1 MKIKKLKVLFLLPI
15 VFLMTSS
22 QKTDPDYFEI
32 SKNLKLVA
40 SVYEKINNYY
50 VDEILPGRV
59 MKKGI
64 DAMLKSLDPYT
75 VYISEAQIEDF
86 RFTTTG
92 EYGGIGASIKKR
104 NNKTLISELYENSPA
119 EKSGLI
125 PGDEIKTID
134 EIEISNKTLEEI
146 GSLLKGPAESI
157 INLKIIRNNQLL
169 EKLVKREKIQIPA
182 VNFYKKINPSTG
194 IIKLTSFTNTASVEF
209 KKALSSLQDDK
220 IKNLIIDLR
229 ANGGG
234 LLNEA
239 VKIVNFFIPKG
250 QEVVSTK
257 SRIKEMNRS
266 YTTQAL
272 PIAQDL
278 SLVVLVDEYSASA
291 SEIVAGSL
299 QDLDKA
305 IVIGNTS
312 FGKGLVQQTKPVSFG
327 GQIKLT
333 VAKYYTP
340 SGRCIQK
347 LDYSTVQ
354 GSSKKIEDSL
364 VKKFKTKN
372 GRTVYDS
379 RGIEPDIKIEPQY
392 FSAVTQNLLVKD
404 VIFDFVN
411 ENINYYKKDSLL
423 PDSFVMS
430 DTAYSTFMTYA
441 INKKM
446 DYQTESSQQLKEFV
460 KIAKKEKYVEE
471 NEEVFKLLES
481 IFKIDLSK
489 DLKKHDKEIRFFL
502 ENEIISRKHF
512 QKGRM
517 EASIKEDPYVKQ
529 AIGVFKNTTKD
540 KQILGINELLKSTT
554 HSKVYDFFNS

>member
-1 MKIKKLKVLFLLPI
+1 MKTKKLKVLFLI
-15 VFLMTSS
+15 TIGFLMTSS

-40 SVYEKINNYY
+40 SIYEKINNYY
-50 VDEILPGRV
+50 VDEVLPGRV

-75 VYISEAQIEDF
+75 VYVSEAQIEDF

-92 EYGGIGASIKKR
+92 EYGGIGAIIKKR
-104 NNKTLISELYENSPA
+104 NNKTLISELYKNSPA
-119 EKSGLI
+119 DKSGLI
-125 PGDEIKTID
+125 PGDEINTID
-134 EIEISNKTLEEI
+134 GTEVSNKTLEEI

-157 INLKIIRNNQLL
+157 IKLEIKRVNQTL

-182 VNFYKKINPSTG
+182 VNFYKKITPQTG
-194 IIKLTSFTNTASVEF
+194 IIKLTSFTNTASLEF
-209 KKALSSLQDDK
+209 KKALSTLQREN

-229 ANGGG
+229 SNGGG

-257 SRIKEMNRS
+257 SRIKEMNRT
-266 YTTQAL
+266 YTAQEK
-272 PIAQDL
+272 PIAQEL
-278 SLVVLVDEYSASA
+278 SLAVLVDEYSASA
-291 SEIVAGSL
+291 SEIVAGTL

-305 IVIGNTS
+305 IIIGNTS

-347 LDYSTVQ
+347 LDYSTAQ

-364 VKKFKTKN
+364 VRMFKTKN

-379 RGIEPDIKIEPQY
+379 RGVEPDIKIEPKY
-392 FSAVTQNLLVKD
+392 FSAVAQTLLVKD

-411 ENINYYKKDSLL
+411 ENINYFKNDSLF
-423 PDSFVMS
+423 PDSFKLP
-430 DTAYSTFMTYA
+430 DTAYSTFMSFA
-441 INKKM
+441 LNKKI

-460 KIAKKEKYVEE
+460 QIAKKEKYVVE
-471 NEEVFKLLES
+471 NKEVFKLLDS
-481 IFKIDLSK
+481 IFKVDLSK
-489 DLKKHDKEIRFFL
+489 DLKKHDKEIKFFL
-502 ENEIISRKHF
+502 ENEFISRKHF
-512 QKGRM
+512 QKGRI
-517 EASIKEDPYVKQ
+517 EASIKEDPHLEQ
-529 AIGVFKNTTKD
+529 ALEVLKNPNKYN
-540 KQILGINELLKSTT
+540 QILGIN
-554 HSKVYDFFNS
+554 

>member
-125 PGDEIKTID
+125 PGDEIKIID

-157 INLKIIRNNQLL
+157 IKLKINRNNQPL

-278 SLVVLVDEYSASA
+278 SLAVLVDEYSASA

-379 RGIEPDIKIEPQY
+379 RGVEPDIKIEPQY

-411 ENINYYKKDSLL
+411 ENINYYKKDSLF
-423 PDSFVMS
+423 PESFKLS
-430 DTAYSTFMTYA
+430 DTAYRTFMSYTT
-441 INKKM
+441 NKKM

-471 NEEVFKLLES
+471 NEGVFNLLDS
-481 IFKIDLSK
+481 IFKVDLSK
-489 DLKKHDKEIRFFL
+489 DLKKHNKEIKFFL
-502 ENEIISRKHF
+502 ENEFISRKHF

-529 AIGVFKNTTKD
+529 AIDVFKNTTKYH
-540 KQILGINELLKSTT
+540 QILGIN
-554 HSKVYDFFNS
+554 

>member
-1 MKIKKLKVLFLLPI
+1 MKFKKLKALLLVPVI
-15 VFLMTSS
+15 LLMTSS

-86 RFTTTG
+86 RFATTG
-92 EYGGIGASIKKR
+92 EYGGIGASIKKIDK
-104 NNKTLISELYENSPA
+104 KTIVSELYENSPA
-119 EKSGLI
+119 EKCGLI

-134 EIEISNKTLEEI
+134 GIEISNKNLEEI
-146 GSLLKGPAESI
+146 GSLLKGPAESTTTLR
-157 INLKIIRNNQLL
+157 INRNNQPL

-182 VNFYKKINPSTG
+182 VNFYKKINSNTG
-194 IIKLTSFTNTASVEF
+194 IIKLTSFTNTASAEF
-209 KKALSSLQDDK
+209 KKALSSLQKDK
-220 IKNLIIDLR
+220 IENLIIDLR
-229 ANGGG
+229 SNGGG

-278 SLVVLVDEYSASA
+278 SLAVLVDEYSASA

-379 RGIEPDIKIEPQY
+379 RGVEPDIKIDPEF
-392 FSAVTQNLLVKD
+392 FSAVTQTLLINE

-411 ENINYYKKDSLL
+411 KNIDYYKKDSLFPVLFSL
-423 PDSFVMS
+423 P
-430 DTAYSTFMTYA
+430 DTAYESFAGYA
-441 INKKM
+441 LNKKI
-446 DYQTESSQQLKEFV
+446 DYQTESSLQLKEFV
-460 KIAKKEKYVEE
+460 KTATKEKYVEE
-471 NEEVFKLLES
+471 NQEIFILLDS
-481 IFKIDLSK
+481 IFKVNLSK
-489 DLKKHDKEIRFFL
+489 DLKKHESEIKFFL
-502 ENEIISRKHF
+502 ENEFISRKHF

-517 EASIKEDPYVKQ
+517 EASIKKDPYVKQ
-529 AIGVFKNTTKD
+529 ALEVFQDTTKYN
-540 KQILGINELLKSTT
+540 QILGIN
-554 HSKVYDFFNS
+554 

>member
-1 MKIKKLKVLFLLPI
+1 MKIKKLKVLYLLPI
-15 VFLMTSS
+15 ALLITSS
-22 QKTDPDYFEI
+22 KKTDPDYFEI

-125 PGDEIKTID
+125 PGDEIKIID

-157 INLKIIRNNQLL
+157 INLKIIRNNQPL

-194 IIKLTSFTNTASVEF
+194 IIKLTSFTNTASAEF

-272 PIAQDL
+272 PIAQEL

-364 VKKFKTKN
+364 VKRFKTKN

-392 FSAVTQNLLVKD
+392 FNAVTQNLIVKD

-411 ENINYYKKDSLL
+411 DNINYYKKDSLF
-423 PDSFVMS
+423 PESFVLS
-430 DTAYSTFMTYA
+430 DTAYISFMRYA
-441 INKKM
+441 LNKKM

-460 KIAKKEKYVEE
+460 KIAKKEKYVDE
-471 NEEVFKLLES
+471 NEEIFRVLDS
-481 IFKIDLSK
+481 IFKVDLFK
-489 DLKKHDKEIRFFL
+489 DLKKHNKEIKFFL
-502 ENEIISRKHF
+502 ENEFISRKHF

-517 EASIKEDPYVKQ
+517 EASIKEDPYVKE
-529 AIGVFKNTTKD
+529 AIDVFKNTAKYN
-540 KQILGINELLKSTT
+540 QILGIN
-554 HSKVYDFFNS
+554 

>member
-157 INLKIIRNNQLL
+157 INLKIIRNNQPL

-379 RGIEPDIKIEPQY
+379 RGVEPDIKIEPQY

-411 ENINYYKKDSLL
+411 DNINYYKKDSLF
-423 PDSFVMS
+423 PESFVMS
-430 DTAYSTFMTYA
+430 DTAYSTFMRYA
-441 INKKM
+441 VNKKM

-471 NEEVFKLLES
+471 NEGVFKTLDS
-481 IFKIDLSK
+481 VFKVDLSK
-489 DLKKHDKEIRFFL
+489 DLKKHDKEIKFFL
-502 ENEIISRKHF
+502 ENEFISRKHF

-517 EASIKEDPYVKQ
+517 EASVKQDPYIEQ
-529 AIGVFKNTTKD
+529 AIGVFKNTNKYN
-540 KQILGINELLKSTT
+540 QILGIN
-554 HSKVYDFFNS
+554 

>member
-15 VFLMTSS
+15 VILMTSS

-86 RFTTTG
+86 RFATTG

-157 INLKIIRNNQLL
+157 INLKIIRKNQPL

-182 VNFYKKINPSTG
+182 VNFYKKINSNTG

-209 KKALSSLQDDK
+209 KKALSSLQEDK

-278 SLVVLVDEYSASA
+278 SLAVLVDEYSASA

-379 RGIEPDIKIEPQY
+379 RGVEPDIKIEPQY

-411 ENINYYKKDSLL
+411 ENINDYKKDSLF
-423 PDSFVMS
+423 PESFKLS
-430 DTAYSTFMTYA
+430 DTTYSNFMHYA
-441 INKKM
+441 VNKKM

-460 KIAKKEKYVEE
+460 KIAKKEKYIEE
-471 NEEVFKLLES
+471 NEGVFRLLDS
-481 IFKIDLSK
+481 IFKVDLSK
-489 DLKKHDKEIRFFL
+489 DLKKHDKEIKFFL
-502 ENEIISRKHF
+502 ENEFISRKHF

-517 EASIKEDPYVKQ
+517 EASIKEDPYVKE
-529 AIGVFKNTTKD
+529 AIGVFKNTTKYN
-540 KQILGINELLKSTT
+540 QILGIN
-554 HSKVYDFFNS
+554 

>member
-1 MKIKKLKVLFLLPI
+1 MKTKKLKVLFLI
-15 VFLMTSS
+15 TIGFLMTSS

-40 SVYEKINNYY
+40 SIYEKINNYY
-50 VDEILPGRV
+50 VDEVLPGRV

-75 VYISEAQIEDF
+75 VYVSEAQIEDF

-92 EYGGIGASIKKR
+92 EYGGIGAIIKKR

-119 EKSGLI
+119 DKSGLI
-125 PGDEIKTID
+125 PGDEINIID
-134 EIEISNKTLEEI
+134 GTEVSNKTIEEI

-157 INLKIIRNNQLL
+157 IKLEIKRVNQTL

-182 VNFYKKINPSTG
+182 VNFYKKITPQTG
-194 IIKLTSFTNTASVEF
+194 IIKLTSFTNTAALEF
-209 KKALSSLQDDK
+209 KKALSTLQREN

-229 ANGGG
+229 SNGGG

-257 SRIKEMNRS
+257 SRIKEMNRT
-266 YTTQAL
+266 YTAQEM
-272 PIAQDL
+272 PIAQEL
-278 SLVVLVDEYSASA
+278 SLAVLVDEYSASA

-305 IVIGNTS
+305 IIIGNTS

-347 LDYSTVQ
+347 LDYSTAQ

-364 VKKFKTKN
+364 VRMFKTKN

-379 RGIEPDIKIEPQY
+379 RGVEPDIKIEPKY
-392 FSAVTQNLLVKD
+392 FSAVTQTLLVKD

-411 ENINYYKKDSLL
+411 ENINYFKNDSLF
-423 PDSFVMS
+423 PDSFKLP
-430 DTAYSTFMTYA
+430 DTAYSTFMSFA
-441 INKKM
+441 LNKKI

-460 KIAKKEKYVEE
+460 QIAKKEKYVVE
-471 NEEVFKLLES
+471 NKELFKLLDS
-481 IFKIDLSK
+481 IFKVDLSK
-489 DLKKHDKEIRFFL
+489 DLKKHDKEIKFFL
-502 ENEIISRKHF
+502 ENEFISRKHF
-512 QKGRM
+512 QKGRI
-517 EASIKEDPYVKQ
+517 EASIKKDPHLEQ
-529 AIGVFKNTTKD
+529 ALEVLKNPNKYN
-540 KQILGINELLKSTT
+540 QILGIN
-554 HSKVYDFFNS
+554 

>member
-1 MKIKKLKVLFLLPI
+1 MKFKKLKALLLVPVI
-15 VFLMTSS
+15 LLMTSS

-86 RFTTTG
+86 RFATTG
-92 EYGGIGASIKKR
+92 EYGGIGASIKKIDK
-104 NNKTLISELYENSPA
+104 KTIVSELYENSPA
-119 EKSGLI
+119 EKCGLI

-134 EIEISNKTLEEI
+134 GIEISNKNLEEI
-146 GSLLKGPAESI
+146 GSLLKGPAESTTTLR
-157 INLKIIRNNQLL
+157 INRNNQPL

-182 VNFYKKINPSTG
+182 VNFYKKINSNTG
-194 IIKLTSFTNTASVEF
+194 IIKLTSFTNTASAEF
-209 KKALSSLQDDK
+209 KKALSSLQKDK
-220 IKNLIIDLR
+220 IENLIIDLR
-229 ANGGG
+229 SNGGG

-278 SLVVLVDEYSASA
+278 SLAVLVDEYSASA

-379 RGIEPDIKIEPQY
+379 RGVEPDIKTDPEF
-392 FSAVTQNLLVKD
+392 FSAVTQTLLINE

-411 ENINYYKKDSLL
+411 KNIDYYKKDSLFPVLFSL
-423 PDSFVMS
+423 P
-430 DTAYSTFMTYA
+430 DTAYESFAGYA
-441 INKKM
+441 LNKKI
-446 DYQTESSQQLKEFV
+446 DYQTESSLQLKEFV
-460 KIAKKEKYVEE
+460 KTATKEKYVEE
-471 NEEVFKLLES
+471 NQEIFILLDS
-481 IFKIDLSK
+481 IFKVNLSK
-489 DLKKHDKEIRFFL
+489 DLKKHESEIKFFL
-502 ENEIISRKHF
+502 ENEFISRKHF

-517 EASIKEDPYVKQ
+517 EASIKKDPYVKQ
-529 AIGVFKNTTKD
+529 ALEVFQDTTKYN
-540 KQILGINELLKSTT
+540 QILGIN
-554 HSKVYDFFNS
+554 

>member
-15 VFLMTSS
+15 AFLITSS
-22 QKTDPDYFEI
+22 KKTDPDYFEI

-119 EKSGLI
+119 EKSGLL

-134 EIEISNKTLEEI
+134 EIEISSKTLEEI

-157 INLKIIRNNQLL
+157 ITLKINRNNQLL
-169 EKLVKREKIQIPA
+169 EKPVKREKIQIPA

-194 IIKLTSFTNTASVEF
+194 IIKLTSFTNTASAEF
-209 KKALSSLQDDK
+209 KKALSSLQEDK

-272 PIAQDL
+272 PIAQEL

-392 FSAVTQNLLVKD
+392 FNAVTQNLLVKD

-411 ENINYYKKDSLL
+411 DNINYYKKDSLF
-423 PDSFVMS
+423 PESFVLS
-430 DTAYSTFMTYA
+430 DTAYSTFMSFA

-446 DYQTESSQQLKEFV
+446 DYQTESSQQLEKFV
-460 KIAKKEKYVEE
+460 KIAKKEKYVDE
-471 NEEVFKLLES
+471 NEGVFKMLDS
-481 IFKIDLSK
+481 IFKVDLSK
-489 DLKKHDKEIRFFL
+489 DLKKHDKEIKFFL
-502 ENEIISRKHF
+502 ENEFISRKHF

-517 EASIKEDPYVKQ
+517 EASIKEDPYVRQ
-529 AIGVFKNTTKD
+529 AIEVFKNTAKYN
-540 KQILGINELLKSTT
+540 QILGIN
-554 HSKVYDFFNS
+554 

>member
-1 MKIKKLKVLFLLPI
+1 MR
-15 VFLMTSS
+15 S
-22 QKTDPDYFEI
+22 
-32 SKNLKLVA
+32 
-40 SVYEKINNYY
+40 
-50 VDEILPGRV
+50 
-59 MKKGI
+59 
-64 DAMLKSLDPYT
+64 
-75 VYISEAQIEDF
+75 
-86 RFTTTG
+86 
-92 EYGGIGASIKKR
+92 
-104 NNKTLISELYENSPA
+104 
-119 EKSGLI
+119 
-125 PGDEIKTID
+125 
-134 EIEISNKTLEEI
+134 
-146 GSLLKGPAESI
+146 
-157 INLKIIRNNQLL
+157 
-169 EKLVKREKIQIPA
+169 
-182 VNFYKKINPSTG
+182 
-194 IIKLTSFTNTASVEF
+194 
-209 KKALSSLQDDK
+209 
-220 IKNLIIDLR
+220 
-229 ANGGG
+229 NGGG

-379 RGIEPDIKIEPQY
+379 RGVEPDIKIEPEF
-392 FSAVTQNLLVKD
+392 FSAVTQTLLIKE

-411 ENINYYKKDSLL
+411 ENIDYYKKDSLFPVLFSL
-423 PDSFVMS
+423 P
-430 DTAYSTFMTYA
+430 DTAY
-441 INKKM
+441 
-446 DYQTESSQQLKEFV
+446 ES
-460 KIAKKEKYVEE
+460 
-471 NEEVFKLLES
+471 LL
-481 IFKIDLSK
+481 LC
-489 DLKKHDKEIRFFL
+489 
-502 ENEIISRKHF
+502 
-512 QKGRM
+512 
-517 EASIKEDPYVKQ
+517 
-529 AIGVFKNTTKD
+529 TK
-540 KQILGINELLKSTT
+540 
-554 HSKVYDFFNS
+554 

>member
-1 MKIKKLKVLFLLPI
+1 MKFKKLKVLFLLPI
-15 VFLMTSS
+15 VLLITSS

-104 NNKTLISELYENSPA
+104 DKKTLISELYENSPA
-119 EKSGLI
+119 EKCGLI
-125 PGDEIKTID
+125 PGDEIHRID
-134 EIEISNKTLEEI
+134 GIEISNKTLEEI

-157 INLKIIRNNQLL
+157 IKLEISREKQTL

-182 VNFYKKINPSTG
+182 VNFYKKINSNTG

-209 KKALSSLQDDK
+209 KKALSILQKDQ

-229 ANGGG
+229 SNGGG

-266 YTTQAL
+266 YTTQAI
-272 PIAQDL
+272 PIAQEL
-278 SLVVLVDEYSASA
+278 SLVVLIDEYSASA

-354 GSSKKIEDSL
+354 GNSKKIEDSL

-372 GRTVYDS
+372 GRPVYDS
-379 RGIEPDIKIEPQY
+379 RGVEPDIKIEPQY
-392 FSAVTQNLLVKD
+392 FSAVTQTLILKD

-411 ENINYYKKDSLL
+411 ENINYYKKDSLFPASFDL
-423 PDSFVMS
+423 PD
-430 DTAYSTFMTYA
+430 TTYNTFISYA
-441 INKKM
+441 LNKKI

-460 KIAKKEKYVEE
+460 KTAKKENYVVE
-471 NEEVFKLLES
+471 NQEVFNLLDS
-481 IFKIDLSK
+481 VFKVDLSK
-489 DLKKHDKEIRFFL
+489 DLKKHNKEIRFFL
-502 ENEIISRKHF
+502 ENEFISRKHF

-517 EASIKEDPYVKQ
+517 EASIKKDPYIEQ
-529 AIGVFKNTTKD
+529 ALDVFQNMSKYN
-540 KQILGINELLKSTT
+540 QILGN
-554 HSKVYDFFNS
+554 N